1 MSNVMAG
8 VGTVG
13 VSTAVCRQMTVK
25 YLLPESRPVRTVPAA
40 AARPVISVASAE
52 AGQLVYTPLPA
63 AARGGHMGCVTL
75 LSISGAGLYKYWVPP
90 LPPPPHKSD
99 NILFEEF
106 YMMVD

>member
-13 VSTAVCRQMTVK
+13 VSTAVCRGMTIK
-25 YLLPESRPVRTVPAA
+25 YLLPETRPVRAVPAA

-63 AARGGHMGCVTL
+63 AARGGHVGCVTL
-75 LSISGAGLYKYWVPP
+75 SSISGAVFYRYWV
-90 LPPPPHKSD
+90 PHKSD

-106 YMMVD
+106 YLMVD

>member
-1 MSNVMAG
+1 MAG

-13 VSTAVCRQMTVK
+13 VSTAVCRRITIK
-25 YLLPESRPVRTVPAA
+25 YLLPESRPVRAVPAA

-63 AARGGHMGCVTL
+63 AARGGHVGFCSMS
-75 LSISGAGLYKYWVPP
+75 SISGAGLYRYWV
-90 LPPPPHKSD
+90 PPPHKSD

-106 YMMVD
+106 YLMVD